1 MAKKKEPTPILGK
14 IGDKLQK
21 YIDQYSRMYNQNK
34 IYDENA
40 KTFDPTKVISKEDL
54 EQIKEFINQTN
65 RKKS

>member
-34 IYDENA
+34 IY
-40 KTFDPTKVISKEDL
+40 L
-54 EQIKEFINQTN
+54 Q
-65 RKKS
+65 